1 MSHHYCEGED
11 DCDLEEL
18 PLFQKSRLDHL
29 KDVHKIQGMNGNWN
43 FDSYMHGMYNGLEL
57 ALSFSEDREPIYKEA
72 PKEWLSDIVSN
83 QVKS

>member
-1 MSHHYCEGED
+1 MLTNRKTIVVEEEKSP
-11 DCDLEEL
+11 LE
-18 PLFQKSRLDHL
+18 KL
-29 KDVHKIQGMNGNWN
+29 KTVHTVQGSDGNWN
-43 FDSYMHGMYNGLEL
+43 FDEYMQGLYNGLEL